1 VHFFGFKY
9 EPYFCLHE
17 YKKES
22 DPSGD
27 PRGQVLI
34 AMLAAQ
40 EMNQDGKPIYG
51 LYVTGKLWRFMVLTG
66 KTDAFSKTDVADQE
80 NIDSIFK
87 VLKGLRHAI
96 EQVIKI

>member
-1 VHFFGFKY
+1 
-9 EPYFCLHE
+9 
-17 YKKES
+17 
-22 DPSGD
+22 
-27 PRGQVLI
+27 
-34 AMLAAQ
+34 
-40 EMNQDGKPIYG
+40 
-51 LYVTGKLWRFMVLTG
+51 MVLTG